1 MLAVINICTSP
12 GDIEHGG
19 VTFDNTKADQATSP
33 IGTVA
38 RFSCNNGF
46 KLVGNSTRQ
55 CQPGG
60 HWSGQRTPI
69 CQSKL
74 SK

>member
-1 MLAVINICTSP
+1 MLAAINVCTSP
-12 GDIEHGG
+12 GDIEHGR
-19 VTFDNTKADQATSP
+19 VTFENTKADRTTSP

-38 RFSCNNGF
+38 RFNCNVGF

-55 CQPGG
+55 CQPDG
-60 HWSGQRTPI
+60 HWSGQRNPI

-74 SK
+74 RK